1 MKKLICLICAA
12 SLFLLSGCSGGSI
25 YTNYREVEQLM
36 VIQTIGFDK
45 DSRGITLSVSTGNS
59 GGGTSSSDSSGG
71 SSSGGGSGNAKT
83 SRMSVTADTV
93 SLAQEKLRDYSASE
107 ELFFAHTS
115 YITVGE
121 DTARE
126 GITPYLIYIGRST
139 SLREDTPLFIIV
151 GETANKLI
159 LGAGG
164 KDYDA
169 TNVLK
174 SLERNL
180 EQRGDCQ
187 VFSASDITAD
197 LNQRD
202 ACLITA
208 VKCAKAKN
216 VLDDAESDELTAL
229 PAGYAVIKSGKMVGT
244 LDMDTAR
251 GVSILRNKLK
261 SCYTDL
267 DVDGEAVALLLE
279 NCSCEISPS
288 LSGDKVKSL
297 DVKVELSSAMA
308 EAAGEPPLERI
319 NRALEAQAAE
329 WVKSALDAELKYGC
343 DFLGI
348 GSILE
353 RQKPFK
359 LAGLG
364 ESFSDCLRGL
374 TYNINVK
381 AELVRSFDIENTE
394 GSE

>member
-1 MKKLICLICAA
+1 MKKLICVICAA

-25 YTNYREVEQLM
+25 YANYREIEQLM
-36 VIQTIGFDK
+36 VIQTMGFDK
-45 DSRGITLSVSTGNS
+45 AVSGITLSVSTGNS
-59 GGGTSSSDSSGG
+59 GGGTSSDDSG
-71 SSSGGGSGNAKT
+71 SSSSGGNAKT

-126 GITPYLIYIGRST
+126 SIAPYIIYIGRNT
-139 SLREDTPLFIIV
+139 ALREETPVFIIV
-151 GETANKLI
+151 GGTSKELV

-180 EQRGDCQ
+180 EHRGDCEIL
-187 VFSASDITAD
+187 SASDITSA
-197 LNQRD
+197 LNQRS

-208 VKCAKAKN
+208 IKCSKAKN
-216 VLDDAESDELTAL
+216 VLEDAESDELTAL
-229 PAGYAVIKSGKMVGT
+229 PAGYAVIKDDKMVGA
-244 LDMDTAR
+244 LDLNAAR

-261 SCYTDL
+261 SCYTEL
-267 DVDGEAVALLLE
+267 SVEEKSVALLIE
-279 NCSCEISPS
+279 NCRCEIKPV
-288 LSGDKVKSL
+288 LSGDKLKSL
-297 DVKVELSSAMA
+297 DINVEIQSAMA
-308 EAAGEPPLERI
+308 EADGEPSLEDV
-319 NRALEAQAAE
+319 NSALKSEAKA
-329 WVKSALDAELKYGC
+329 WVKAALDAQLRYGC
-343 DFLGI
+343 DFLGL

-359 LAGLG
+359 FAGLG
-364 ESFSDCLRGL
+364 ESFADGL
-374 TYNINVK
+374 KQLSYNINVR
-381 AELVRSFDIENTE
+381 AEVVRSFDIENTE